1 MVKDC
6 GKLEASKVV
15 TQAQKHHCKGI
26 WLVGGPPCQPFSC
39 AGNRAGLRDTR
50 ANPLVAFCAL
60 KHDLKAAAKQ
70 ASLDF
75 CVTMEEVATMSANHR
90 KEISDSFGG
99 YPT

>member
-15 TQAQKHHCKGI
+15 TQAQKHQYKGI
-26 WLVGGPPCQPFSC
+26 WLVGGSPCQPFSC

-60 KHDLKAAAKQ
+60 KHDLTAATKQ
-70 ASLDF
+70 MGLDF
-75 CVTMEEVATMSANHR
+75 SITMEEVATMSAGH
-90 KEISDSFGG
+90 
-99 YPT
+99 